1 MNQTMNHQQI
11 DLFNKIA
18 AFEIDESDSSFP
30 YSLRLSRDQQWSQ
43 PYTQRVIAEY
53 KKFLFLAM
61 TANHPVTPSGAIDN
75 AWHLHLIYTR
85 SYWDDLCGGVL
96 NRPLH
101 HRPSKGG
108 NEQYQKFCHY
118 YSQTLASYESF
129 FGYPAPADIW
139 PDPNDRFQQASKRF
153 WSIRKPNFLSFG
165 RWYRF
170 SGLRVL
176 SIGLITLGLVLGL
189 HSLLHPIIGKIN
201 FLLDLPAMAE
211 STANAQTSMVVQKP
225 LPLWMRAALVGSSF
239 FMFGINVL
247 VYGTYNKD
255 SQSGCNNDY
264 GCCAN

>member
-1 MNQTMNHQQI
+1 MNQTTNRQQ
-11 DLFNKIA
+11 LELLSKIE
-18 AFEIDESDSSFP
+18 AFEIDESDSLFP

-176 SIGLITLGLVLGL
+176 SIGLITLGLN
-189 HSLLHPIIGKIN
+189 SLLHPIIM
-201 FLLDLPAMAE
+201 LDLPAMAE
-211 STANAQTSMVVQKP
+211 TATNTQTSMVVQKP
-225 LPLWMRAALVGSSF
+225 TPLLIWAALASAGF
-239 FMFGINVL
+239 FMFGVNVL
-247 VYGTYNKD
+247 IYGTYNKD

-264 GCCAN
+264 ECCAV